1 MLCLLQV
8 RRGVGGSSLVTPGAP
23 GVSRG
28 FAGVG
33 CLVRNCGA
41 SGRPRRCRSPL
52 VARCSPYFLPSPVT
66 YMPPESALNTPVVL
80 ANAALFLDVV
90 DDAGTYVLSC
100 FAAARPACGSFEYF
114 P

>member
-1 MLCLLQV
+1 MGH
-8 RRGVGGSSLVTPGAP
+8 RE
-23 GVSRG
+23 
-28 FAGVG
+28 
-33 CLVRNCGA
+33 
-41 SGRPRRCRSPL
+41 RPRWCRKPPCFAVLSL
-52 VARCSPYFLPSPVT
+52 YLAVTRRLCMLPG
-66 YMPPESALNTPVVL
+66 SALNAPVVL